1 LRYSNVYGPRQ
12 NPHGEA
18 GVVAIFGR
26 RMLAGEPVT
35 IYGDGEQ
42 TRDLVYV
49 EDVAAANLL
58 ASERPLPRP
67 TSLDAR
73 AYNVGT
79 GVETSVN
86 RLAELLA
93 AAAGGSSEIRRAPAR
108 AGEILRSAL
117 DVGKAARELGWRP
130 QISLPEGLAR
140 TVRWI
145 AGG

>member
-1 LRYSNVYGPRQ
+1 
-12 NPHGEA
+12 
-18 GVVAIFGR
+18 
-26 RMLAGEPVT
+26 MLAGEPVT

-49 EDVAAANLL
+49 EDVAAANVL
-58 ASERPLPRP
+58 AAERPLPP
-67 TSLDAR
+67 LTSLDAR
-73 AYNVGT
+73 AYNIGT

-86 RLAELLA
+86 RLAELIG
-93 AAAGGSSEIRRAPAR
+93 AAAGRASEILHAPAR

-130 QISLPEGLAR
+130 QVPLPEGLAR

-145 AGG
+145 GEG